1 MTLRV
6 IIYRLGVIPL
16 LLLLCILAACSQQDL
31 DQEEQG
37 MVSLKVLASPG
48 TRTGEG
54 GTATATLPPKETNIF
69 DLSIFIFNS
78 NGDVIGFTSKDFS
91 DGKPTAVVV
100 KTRKATGC
108 SVYAVANAKTL
119 NNGTSPFDGVSTLSV
134 FKTKYLSFAD
144 AKAPNNAN
152 CLLMMGV
159 SSDFDTSSASSASP
173 ATITLKRLAS
183 RIDYT
188 IAVNNDQ
195 TTGFPIVVDSY
206 QLCNVPNAT
215 FYTHNDMANPTLP
228 DANIYQN
235 FSEQKTPVNSWDPNP
250 TVSYEQYVYANP
262 AKDKTHATY
271 LLIKAHAQASSSNT
285 AKIWESVFK
294 VYLKEVKQG
303 EALMTTQY
311 QILPNYHYTVNIT
324 IQGSASAAGGGV
336 ITSYSAYPFF
346 SGGNLDRWNDQWNN
360 NNGQVNKDL
369 E

>member
-48 TRTGEG
+48 TKAGEG
-54 GTATATLPPKETNIF
+54 GTATATLPAKETAIF

-91 DGKPTAVVV
+91 DGNPTAVDV

-108 SVYAVANAKTL
+108 SVYAIANAKTL
-119 NNGTSPFDGVSTLSV
+119 NKNGTSPFDGVSTLSV

-144 AKAPNNAN
+144 AKAPNDDK

-159 SSDFDTSSASSASP
+159 SSNFDTSSASSASP

-188 IAVNNDQ
+188 ITVKNDK

-206 QLCNVPNAT
+206 QLCNVPTSTLYQQSDFTSPSMPSSTT
-215 FYTHNDMANPTLP
+215 FADFDKVSTPLSSVAAPTS
-228 DANIYQN
+228 ASTY
-235 FSEQKTPVNSWDPNP
+235 
-250 TVSYEQYVYANP
+250 YVYANNGTS
-262 AKDKTHATY
+262 KETY
-271 LLIKAHAQASSSNT
+271 LDIQAHSEVQGAGTKYTVWKSN
-285 AKIWESVFK
+285 FQ
-294 VYLKEVKQG
+294 VKMPG
-303 EALMTTQY
+303 NHV
-311 QILPNYHYTVNIT
+311 LPNYHYKINIV
-324 IQGSASAAGGGV
+324 INGSVEGKNGGFI
-336 ITSYSAYPFF
+336 ITYNAYPYF
-346 SGGNLDRWNDQWNN
+346 SGSTLSPWQPEADRNLDLQ
-360 NNGQVNKDL
+360 
-369 E
+369 

>member
-16 LLLLCILAACSQQDL
+16 LLLLCFLAACSQLDL

-48 TRTGEG
+48 TKAGEG
-54 GTATATLPPKETNIF
+54 GTATATLPAKETDIF

-78 NGDVIGFTSKDFS
+78 NGDVIGFTSQDFS

-119 NNGTSPFDGVSTLSV
+119 NNGESPFDGVSTLSV
-134 FKTKYLSFAD
+134 FKTKYLSFTD
-144 AKAPNNAN
+144 AKAPNDDK

-159 SSDFDTSSASSASP
+159 SSNFDTSSASSASP
-173 ATITLKRLAS
+173 AIITLKRLAS

-206 QLCNVPNAT
+206 QLCNVPTSILYQQSDFTSPSMPSFTT
-215 FYTHNDMANPTLP
+215 FADFDKVSTPISSVAAPTS
-228 DANIYQN
+228 AGTY
-235 FSEQKTPVNSWDPNP
+235 
-250 TVSYEQYVYANP
+250 YVYANNGTS
-262 AKDKTHATY
+262 KETY
-271 LLIKAHAQASSSNT
+271 LDIQAHSEVQGADDTKYTVWKSNFR
-285 AKIWESVFK
+285 VNMPGNH
-294 VYLKEVKQG
+294 V
-303 EALMTTQY
+303 
-311 QILPNYHYTVNIT
+311 LPNYHYKIDIVINGSVN
-324 IQGSASAAGGGV
+324 GKDGGV
-336 ITSYSAYPFF
+336 ITTYEAYPYF
-346 SGGNLDRWNDQWNN
+346 SGSILNPWGPNE
-360 NNGQVNKDL
+360 NKDL
-369 E
+369 DLQ

>member
-48 TRTGEG
+48 TKAGEG

-78 NGDVIGFTSKDFS
+78 NGDVIGFTSKDFP
-91 DGKPTAVVV
+91 DGKPTAVDV

-108 SVYAVANAKTL
+108 SVYAIANAKTL
-119 NNGTSPFDGVSTLSV
+119 NKGTSPFDGVSTLSV

-144 AKAPNNAN
+144 AKAPNDDT

-159 SSDFDTSSASSASP
+159 SSDFDTSSASP

-188 IAVNNDQ
+188 ITVKNDNA
-195 TTGFPIVVDSY
+195 TTFPIVVDSY
-206 QLCNVPNAT
+206 QLRNVPTSTLYQQSDFTNPSMPSSTTFADLDKVPTSISSGSAT
-215 FYTHNDMANPTLP
+215 TSAGTY
-228 DANIYQN
+228 
-235 FSEQKTPVNSWDPNP
+235 
-250 TVSYEQYVYANP
+250 YVYANGNTDP
-262 AKDKTHATY
+262 DPNSSKGTY
-271 LLIKAHAQASSSNT
+271 LDIHAYSEVQGADET
-285 AKIWESVFK
+285 KYTVWESNFRVNMPGNH
-294 VYLKEVKQG
+294 V
-303 EALMTTQY
+303 
-311 QILPNYHYTVNIT
+311 LPNYHYKIDIVINGSVTGKNGGAIT
-324 IQGSASAAGGGV
+324 K
-336 ITSYSAYPFF
+336 YEAYPYF
-346 SGGNLDRWNDQWNN
+346 SGSIPTLNQWQSEPDRNLDLQ
-360 NNGQVNKDL
+360 
-369 E
+369 

>member
-31 DQEEQG
+31 DLEEQG

-48 TRTGEG
+48 TKAGEG
-54 GTATATLPPKETNIF
+54 GTATATLPDKETDIF

-78 NGDVIGFTSKDFS
+78 NGDVIGFTSQDFS
-91 DGKPTAVVV
+91 DGKPTAVDV

-134 FKTKYLSFAD
+134 FKAKYLTFN
-144 AKAPNNAN
+144 AKAPNDDK

-159 SSDFDTSSASSASP
+159 SSNFDTSSASP

-206 QLCNVPNAT
+206 QLCNVPTSTLFLQSDFTSPSMPLSKDFADFDKVSTPIPSVAAAT
-215 FYTHNDMANPTLP
+215 SAGTY
-228 DANIYQN
+228 
-235 FSEQKTPVNSWDPNP
+235 
-250 TVSYEQYVYANP
+250 YVYANDGTS
-262 AKDKTHATY
+262 KETY
-271 LLIKAHAQASSSNT
+271 LDIQAHSEVQGAGTKYTVWKSN
-285 AKIWESVFK
+285 FQ
-294 VYLKEVKQG
+294 VKMPG
-303 EALMTTQY
+303 NHV
-311 QILPNYHYTVNIT
+311 LPNYHYKIDIVIN
-324 IQGSASAAGGGV
+324 GSVTGKDGGV
-336 ITSYSAYPFF
+336 ITTYNAYPYF
-346 SGGNLDRWNDQWNN
+346 SGSILNPWGTNENRDLDLQ
-360 NNGQVNKDL
+360 
-369 E
+369 

>member
-54 GTATATLPPKETNIF
+54 GTATATLPPKETDIF

-78 NGDVIGFTSKDFS
+78 NGDVIGFTSQDFS

-108 SVYAVANAKTL
+108 SVYAIANAKTL
-119 NNGTSPFDGVSTLSV
+119 NKDTSPFDGVSTLSV
-134 FKTKYLSFAD
+134 FKTKYLSFTD
-144 AKAPNNAN
+144 AKAQDNAS

-159 SSDFDTSSASSASP
+159 RSDFDTSSAGS

-188 IAVNNDQ
+188 ITVNNEEP
-195 TTGFPIVVDSY
+195 TGFPIVIDSY
-206 QLCNVPNAT
+206 QLCNVPNAI

-235 FSEQKTPVNSWDPNP
+235 FSEQKTPINSWDSNP

-271 LLIKAHAQASSSNT
+271 LLINAHAQASSSNT

-294 VYLKEVKQG
+294 VYLK
-303 EALMTTQY
+303 TTQY

-324 IQGSASAAGGGV
+324 IKGSKVTADNGV
-336 ITSYSAYPFF
+336 ECTAYPFF
-346 SGGNLDRWNDQWNN
+346 SSGNPDKNLDDWID
-360 NNGQVNKDL
+360 GQEKIDFDY
-369 E
+369 EEK

>member
-48 TRTGEG
+48 TKAGEG
-54 GTATATLPPKETNIF
+54 GTATATLPDKETDIF

-78 NGDVIGFTSKDFS
+78 NGDVIGFTSQDFK
-91 DGKPTAVVV
+91 DGKPAAVEV
-100 KTRKATGC
+100 KTRKETGC

-119 NNGTSPFDGVSTLSV
+119 NGTSPFDGVSTLSV

-206 QLCNVPNAT
+206 QLRNVPTSTLYQQSDFTSPSMPSSPVFADLDKVSTPISSVAT
-215 FYTHNDMANPTLP
+215 PTS
-228 DANIYQN
+228 AGTY
-235 FSEQKTPVNSWDPNP
+235 
-250 TVSYEQYVYANP
+250 YVYANNG
-262 AKDKTHATY
+262 TSNETY
-271 LLIKAHAQASSSNT
+271 LDIQAHSEVQGAGTTYTVWKSNFQV
-285 AKIWESVFK
+285 KMPDGK
-294 VYLKEVKQG
+294 V
-303 EALMTTQY
+303 
-311 QILPNYHYTVNIT
+311 LPNYHYKIDIVIN
-324 IQGSASAAGGGV
+324 GSVKGKDGGV
-336 ITSYSAYPFF
+336 ITTYNAYPYF
-346 SGGNLDRWNDQWNN
+346 SGSILNPWGTNENRDLDLQ
-360 NNGQVNKDL
+360 
-369 E
+369 

>member
-1 MTLRV
+1 
-6 IIYRLGVIPL
+6 
-16 LLLLCILAACSQQDL
+16 
-31 DQEEQG
+31 

-54 GTATATLPPKETNIF
+54 GTATATLPAKETDIF

-78 NGDVIGFTSKDFS
+78 NGDVIGFTSQDFN

-108 SVYAVANAKTL
+108 SVYAIANAKTL
-119 NNGTSPFDGVSTLSV
+119 NNGKSPFDGVSTLSV

-144 AKAPNNAN
+144 AKALDNAS

-159 SSDFDTSSASSASP
+159 RSDFDTSSAGS

-188 IAVNNDQ
+188 ITVNNEES
-195 TTGFPIVVDSY
+195 TGFPIVIDSY
-206 QLCNVPNAT
+206 QLCNVPNAI

-262 AKDKTHATY
+262 AKDETHATY
-271 LLIKAHAQASSSNT
+271 LLIKAHAQASSENT

-294 VYLKEVKQG
+294 VYLK
-303 EALMTTQY
+303 TTQY
-311 QILPNYHYTVNIT
+311 RILPNYHYTVKIT
-324 IQGSASAAGGGV
+324 IKGSASAAGGE

-346 SGGNLDRWNDQWNN
+346 SSGNPNKNLDDWID
-360 NNGQVNKDL
+360 GQEKIDFDY
-369 E
+369 EEK

>member
-16 LLLLCILAACSQQDL
+16 LLLLCFLAACSQQDL

-48 TRTGEG
+48 TKAGEG
-54 GTATATLPPKETNIF
+54 GTATATLPAKETDIF

-91 DGKPTAVVV
+91 DGKPTAVDV

-108 SVYAVANAKTL
+108 SVYAIANAKTL
-119 NNGTSPFDGVSTLSV
+119 NKNGTSPFDGVSTLSV

-144 AKAPNNAN
+144 AKAPNDDK

-159 SSDFDTSSASSASP
+159 SSNFDTSSASS

-206 QLCNVPNAT
+206 QLRNVPTSTLYQQSDFTNPSMPSSTTFADLAKVPTSISSGAAAT
-215 FYTHNDMANPTLP
+215 SPTSAGP
-228 DANIYQN
+228 Y
-235 FSEQKTPVNSWDPNP
+235 
-250 TVSYEQYVYANP
+250 YVYANADP
-262 AKDKTHATY
+262 DPDSDSSNGTY
-271 LLIKAHAQASSSNT
+271 LDIWAHSEVQGADDTKYTVWKSNFRV
-285 AKIWESVFK
+285 KMPDGK
-294 VYLKEVKQG
+294 VK
-303 EALMTTQY
+303 
-311 QILPNYHYTVNIT
+311 PNYHYKIDIVIN
-324 IQGSASAAGGGV
+324 GSVTGKNGGV
-336 ITSYSAYPFF
+336 ITKYEAYPYF
-346 SGGNLDRWNDQWNN
+346 SGSILNPWGPNE
-360 NNGQVNKDL
+360 NKDL
-369 E
+369 DLQ

>member
-1 MTLRV
+1 
-6 IIYRLGVIPL
+6 
-16 LLLLCILAACSQQDL
+16 
-31 DQEEQG
+31 

-48 TRTGEG
+48 TKAGEG
-54 GTATATLPPKETNIF
+54 GTATATLPPKETDIF

-78 NGDVIGFTSKDFS
+78 KGDVIGFTSKDFS
-91 DGKPTAVVV
+91 DGKPTAVDV

-108 SVYAVANAKTL
+108 SVYAIANAKTL
-119 NNGTSPFDGVSTLSV
+119 NKDTSPFDGVSTLSV
-134 FKTKYLSFAD
+134 FKTKYLSFTD
-144 AKAPNNAN
+144 AKAPNDDK

-188 IAVNNDQ
+188 ITVNNDK
-195 TTGFPIVVDSY
+195 TTDKTIGFPIVVDSY

-215 FYTHNDMANPTLP
+215 FYTHDDMANPTLP

-262 AKDKTHATY
+262 AKDETHATY
-271 LLIKAHAQASSSNT
+271 LLINAHAQASSSNT

-303 EALMTTQY
+303 GTLMTKY
-311 QILPNYHYTVNIT
+311 QILPNYHYMVNIT
-324 IQGSASAAGGGV
+324 IKGSASAAGGE

-346 SGGNLDRWNDQWNN
+346 SSGNPDKNLEDWID
-360 NNGQVNKDL
+360 GQEKIDFDYEEN
-369 E
+369 

>member
-1 MTLRV
+1 
-6 IIYRLGVIPL
+6 
-16 LLLLCILAACSQQDL
+16 
-31 DQEEQG
+31 

-54 GTATATLPPKETNIF
+54 GTATATLPAKETAIF

-91 DGKPTAVVV
+91 DGNPTAVDV

-108 SVYAVANAKTL
+108 SVYAIANAKTL
-119 NNGTSPFDGVSTLSV
+119 NKGTSPFDGVSTLSV
-134 FKTKYLSFAD
+134 FKTKYLSFTD
-144 AKAPNNAN
+144 AKAPNDDN

-159 SSDFDTSSASSASP
+159 SSGFDTSSASSASP

-188 IAVNNDQ
+188 ITVNNEES
-195 TTGFPIVVDSY
+195 TGFPIVIDSY
-206 QLCNVPNAT
+206 QLCNVPNAI

-235 FSEQKTPVNSWDPNP
+235 FSEQKTPINSWDSNP

-262 AKDKTHATY
+262 AKDETHATY
-271 LLIKAHAQASSSNT
+271 LLIKAHAQASSENT

-294 VYLKEVKQG
+294 VYLK
-303 EALMTTQY
+303 TTQY

-324 IQGSASAAGGGV
+324 IKGSKVTADNGV
-336 ITSYSAYPFF
+336 ECTAYPFF
-346 SGGNLDRWNDQWNN
+346 SSSNPDKNLDDWID
-360 NNGQVNKDL
+360 GQEKIDFDY
-369 E
+369 EEK

>member
-48 TRTGEG
+48 TKAGEG
-54 GTATATLPPKETNIF
+54 GTATATLPDKETDIF

-91 DGKPTAVVV
+91 NGQSTAVDV

-119 NNGTSPFDGVSTLSV
+119 NGTSPFDGVSTLSV

-188 IAVNNDQ
+188 IMVNKDKE
-195 TTGFPIVVDSY
+195 TGFPIVVDSY
-206 QLCNVPNAT
+206 QLRNVPTTTLFQQSDFTSPSMPSSTT
-215 FYTHNDMANPTLP
+215 FADFDKVSTPIPSVAAPTS
-228 DANIYQN
+228 AGTY
-235 FSEQKTPVNSWDPNP
+235 
-250 TVSYEQYVYANP
+250 YVYANNGTS
-262 AKDKTHATY
+262 KETY
-271 LLIKAHAQASSSNT
+271 LDIQAHSEVQGAGSTKYTVWKSNFQV
-285 AKIWESVFK
+285 KMPDGK
-294 VYLKEVKQG
+294 VK
-303 EALMTTQY
+303 
-311 QILPNYHYTVNIT
+311 PNYHYKIDIVIN
-324 IQGSASAAGGGV
+324 GSVTGKDGGV
-336 ITSYSAYPFF
+336 ITTYNAYPYF
-346 SGGNLDRWNDQWNN
+346 SGSTLNPWGTNENRDLDLQ
-360 NNGQVNKDL
+360 
-369 E
+369 

>member
-31 DQEEQG
+31 DLEEQG

-48 TRTGEG
+48 TKAGEG

-78 NGDVIGFTSKDFS
+78 KGDVIGFTSKDFS
-91 DGKPTAVVV
+91 DGKPTAVDV

-119 NNGTSPFDGVSTLSV
+119 NNGKSPFDGVSTLGV
-134 FKTKYLSFAD
+134 FQAKYLSFPD
-144 AKAPNNAN
+144 AKAPNDDK

-159 SSDFDTSSASSASP
+159 SSGFDTSSASSASP

-206 QLCNVPNAT
+206 RLCNVPTSTWYQQSDFTSPSMPSSPT
-215 FYTHNDMANPTLP
+215 FADLDKVSTSISSVAAPTS
-228 DANIYQN
+228 AGTY
-235 FSEQKTPVNSWDPNP
+235 
-250 TVSYEQYVYANP
+250 YVYANNGTS
-262 AKDKTHATY
+262 KETY
-271 LLIKAHAQASSSNT
+271 LDIQAHSEVQGAGTKYTVWKSNFQV
-285 AKIWESVFK
+285 KMPDGK
-294 VYLKEVKQG
+294 VK
-303 EALMTTQY
+303 
-311 QILPNYHYTVNIT
+311 PNYHYKIDIVINGSVTGKNGGFIT
-324 IQGSASAAGGGV
+324 K
-336 ITSYSAYPFF
+336 YNAYPYF
-346 SGGNLDRWNDQWNN
+346 SGSILNPWGTNENRDLDLQ
-360 NNGQVNKDL
+360 
-369 E
+369 

>member
-48 TRTGEG
+48 TKAGEG
-54 GTATATLPPKETNIF
+54 GTATATLPAKETDIF

-78 NGDVIGFTSKDFS
+78 NGDVIGFTSQDFK
-91 DGKPTAVVV
+91 DGKPAAVEV
-100 KTRKATGC
+100 KTRKETGC

-119 NNGTSPFDGVSTLSV
+119 NGTSPFDGVSTLSV

-188 IAVNNDQ
+188 ITVNNDQ

-206 QLCNVPNAT
+206 QLCNVPTSTLYQQSDFTSPSMPSSPTFADLDKVSTPISSGAAAT
-215 FYTHNDMANPTLP
+215 SAGTY
-228 DANIYQN
+228 
-235 FSEQKTPVNSWDPNP
+235 
-250 TVSYEQYVYANP
+250 YVYANNGTS
-262 AKDKTHATY
+262 KETY
-271 LLIKAHAQASSSNT
+271 LDIQAHSEVQGAGSTKYTVWKSNFQV
-285 AKIWESVFK
+285 KMPDGK
-294 VYLKEVKQG
+294 VK
-303 EALMTTQY
+303 
-311 QILPNYHYTVNIT
+311 PNYHYKIDIVIK
-324 IQGSASAAGGGV
+324 GSVTGKDGGV
-336 ITSYSAYPFF
+336 ITTYNAYPYF
-346 SGGNLDRWNDQWNN
+346 SGSILNPWGPNE
-360 NNGQVNKDL
+360 NKDL
-369 E
+369 DLQ

>member
-54 GTATATLPPKETNIF
+54 GTATATLPAKETDIF

-78 NGDVIGFTSKDFS
+78 NGDVIGFTSQDFN

-108 SVYAVANAKTL
+108 SVYAIANAKTL
-119 NNGTSPFDGVSTLSV
+119 NNGKSPFDGVSTLSV

-144 AKAPNNAN
+144 AKALDNAS

-159 SSDFDTSSASSASP
+159 RSDFDTSSAGS

-188 IAVNNDQ
+188 ITVNNEES
-195 TTGFPIVVDSY
+195 TGFPIVIDSY
-206 QLCNVPNAT
+206 QLCNVPNAI

-262 AKDKTHATY
+262 AKDETHATY
-271 LLIKAHAQASSSNT
+271 LLIKAHAQASSENT

-294 VYLKEVKQG
+294 VYLK
-303 EALMTTQY
+303 TTQY
-311 QILPNYHYTVNIT
+311 RILPNYHYTVKIT
-324 IQGSASAAGGGV
+324 IKGSASAAGGE

-346 SGGNLDRWNDQWNN
+346 SSGNPNKNLDDWID
-360 NNGQVNKDL
+360 GQEKIDFDY
-369 E
+369 EEK

>member
-16 LLLLCILAACSQQDL
+16 LLLLCFLAACSQQDL

-48 TRTGEG
+48 TKAGEG
-54 GTATATLPPKETNIF
+54 GTATATLPAKETDIF

-78 NGDVIGFTSKDFS
+78 KGDVIGFTSQDFS

-108 SVYAVANAKTL
+108 SVYAIANAKTL
-119 NNGTSPFDGVSTLSV
+119 NKGTSPFDGVSTLSV

-144 AKAPNNAN
+144 AKAPNNDK

-159 SSDFDTSSASSASP
+159 SSNFDTSSASSASP
-173 ATITLKRLAS
+173 AIITLKRLAS

-206 QLCNVPNAT
+206 QLCNVPTSTLYQQSDFTSPSMPSSTVFA
-215 FYTHNDMANPTLP
+215 DLAKVPTSISSV
-228 DANIYQN
+228 AA
-235 FSEQKTPVNSWDPNP
+235 P
-250 TVSYEQYVYANP
+250 TSAGTYYVYANNGTS
-262 AKDKTHATY
+262 KETY
-271 LLIKAHAQASSSNT
+271 LDIQAHSEVQGADDTKYTIWKSN
-285 AKIWESVFK
+285 FK
-294 VYLKEVKQG
+294 VEMPDKHV
-303 EALMTTQY
+303 
-311 QILPNYHYTVNIT
+311 LPNYHYKIDIVIN
-324 IQGSASAAGGGV
+324 GSVTGKNGGV
-336 ITSYSAYPFF
+336 IIKYEAYPYF
-346 SGGNLDRWNDQWNN
+346 SGSILNPWGPNE
-360 NNGQVNKDL
+360 NKDL
-369 E
+369 DLQ

>member
-48 TRTGEG
+48 TKAGEG
-54 GTATATLPPKETNIF
+54 GTATATLPAKETNIF

-78 NGDVIGFTSKDFS
+78 NGDVIGFTSKDFPN
-91 DGKPTAVVV
+91 GEPTAVDV
-100 KTRKATGC
+100 KTRKAKGC

-119 NNGTSPFDGVSTLSV
+119 NNGKSPFDGVSILSV

-144 AKAPNNAN
+144 AKALDNAS

-159 SSDFDTSSASSASP
+159 SSNFDTSSASS

-206 QLCNVPNAT
+206 QLRNVPISTLFLQSDFTNNPSMPSSTT
-215 FYTHNDMANPTLP
+215 FADFDKVSTPIPSVAAPTS
-228 DANIYQN
+228 AGTY
-235 FSEQKTPVNSWDPNP
+235 
-250 TVSYEQYVYANP
+250 YVYANT
-262 AKDKTHATY
+262 DTSNETY
-271 LLIKAHAQASSSNT
+271 LDIQAHSEVQGAGPKYTVWKSN
-285 AKIWESVFK
+285 FQ
-294 VYLKEVKQG
+294 VKMPG
-303 EALMTTQY
+303 NHV
-311 QILPNYHYTVNIT
+311 LPNYHYKIDIVIN
-324 IQGSASAAGGGV
+324 GSVTGKDGGV
-336 ITSYSAYPFF
+336 ITTYNAYPYF
-346 SGGNLDRWNDQWNN
+346 SGSTLNPWQSETDRNLDLQ
-360 NNGQVNKDL
+360 
-369 E
+369 

>member
-16 LLLLCILAACSQQDL
+16 LLLLCVLAACSQQDL

-78 NGDVIGFTSKDFS
+78 NGDVIGFTSKDFPN
-91 DGKPTAVVV
+91 GEPTAVDV
-100 KTRKATGC
+100 KTRKAKGC

-119 NNGTSPFDGVSTLSV
+119 NNGKSPFDGVSTLSV
-134 FKTKYLSFAD
+134 FKTKYLSFN
-144 AKAPNNAN
+144 AKAPNDDK

-159 SSDFDTSSASSASP
+159 SSGFDTSSASS

-206 QLCNVPNAT
+206 QLCNVPTSTLYQQSDFTSPSMPSSTT
-215 FYTHNDMANPTLP
+215 FADFDKVSTPISSVAAPTS
-228 DANIYQN
+228 AGTY
-235 FSEQKTPVNSWDPNP
+235 
-250 TVSYEQYVYANP
+250 YVYANANTDP
-262 AKDKTHATY
+262 DPNSSKGTY
-271 LLIKAHAQASSSNT
+271 LDIWAHSEVKGADGTKYTIWKSN
-285 AKIWESVFK
+285 FK
-294 VYLKEVKQG
+294 VEMPDKHV
-303 EALMTTQY
+303 
-311 QILPNYHYTVNIT
+311 LPNYHYKIDIVIN
-324 IQGSASAAGGGV
+324 GSVTGKNGGV
-336 ITSYSAYPFF
+336 ITKYEAYPYF
-346 SGGNLDRWNDQWNN
+346 SGSIPTLNQWQSEPDRNLDLQ
-360 NNGQVNKDL
+360 
-369 E
+369 